1 MADNTNGPGNK
12 LGEIAASAT
21 ESYVERAILRVVKHL
36 VDSRPITAMIRD
48 LSPETV
54 ELIYHGVPG
63 MVGTAIGL
71 IPDSAF
77 RSPTAANYVR
87 SFVNEAAKGVA
98 DAVKVKKDQGGAATA
113 DDKINAVEAAAKAV
127 SQKKLVLA
135 VGLVHLPNCVNLGGL
150 KPFQKQDVSYEDA
163 IDQQLKAAAC
173 CFKGIEAELKKQAA
187 PPPPP
192 AKKANP
198 SPFDVI
204 GGMSPEQQ
212 KQFHDWIEGLAP
224 EQRKRAIDALH
235 ELDSAEEFTGFM
247 AMDPQIRLEMLALLE
262 NRNARFAVRRFLG
275 IVGGLV
281 KSGFDRAV
289 AALKAG
295 WSKYLEFDRG
305 LQPLVDEQLR
315 RFKEPPKKRSW
326 FHWLRMFLPV

>member
-1 MADNTNGPGNK
+1 MANDNKGPGHK
-12 LGEIAASAT
+12 LGEVAASAT
-21 ESYVERAILRVVKHL
+21 ESYIERAILRVVKHL
-36 VDSRPITAMIRD
+36 VDSRPVEAMIRD

-63 MVGTAIGL
+63 VIGTAIGL
-71 IPDSAF
+71 VPDSAF
-77 RSPTAANYVR
+77 RSHTAAEYVR
-87 SFVNEAAKGVA
+87 PYVNEAAKGVA
-98 DAVKVKKDQGGAATA
+98 DAIKEKKDKGGATA
-113 DDKINAVEAAAKAV
+113 DDKNKAVDAAAKTV
-127 SQKKLVLA
+127 GEKKLVLA
-135 VGLVHLPNCVNLGGL
+135 VGLVHLPNCIQLAQL
-150 KPFQKQDVSYEDA
+150 KPFQRQDVSYADA
-163 IDQQLKAAAC
+163 LDQQLKAAAC

-187 PPPPP
+187 PPAAP

-212 KQFHDWIEGLAP
+212 KQFHDWIEGLTA
-224 EQRKRAIDALH
+224 EQRKRAVDALH
-235 ELDSAEEFTGFM
+235 ELDSAEEFVGFM
-247 AMDPQIRLEMLALLE
+247 SMDPAMRLEMLSLLE

-275 IVGGLV
+275 IVGGLA
-281 KSGFDRAV
+281 KNGLDRAV
-289 AALKAG
+289 AILKAG

-315 RFKEPPKKRSW
+315 RCKEPRKPRGW